1 MNNKYVIKYLIAIPT
16 LVSEVDDVDD
26 DDEESSSGA

>member
-1 MNNKYVIKYLIAIPT
+1 MNNKYVIKYFIAIPT